1 MNLNRIIDHN
11 VHQEHFDKIKISKN
25 WSSALDWFYDKQV
38 DEDFVDPIRLN
49 INTLYTMK
57 SPEYGVDFKILIN
70 RVRDAYAD
78 QVVKHCD
85 IPTKKYCSLCVDSID
100 QIGQHKKQFV
110 RLSLNQRDYVLSL
123 TPFPSFEKHCVL
135 SLGAHQPMFMNASTI
150 EDLLFLQSQL
160 GHDYSI
166 ASNSDHIKTGASIL
180 EHHHVQ
186 VLGVTHFPVADA
198 KTLYQK
204 IIEHSLGQVLVEQLY
219 FPATVIRLSSQ
230 SLFALEEES
239 KHFLSDWRAI
249 DSANTCNIWIKH
261 QSDRYEL
268 YYILRHPSYETDSSL
283 LRYKTEGIGVIEM
296 CGFGIFPTPK
306 NDTDMIL
313 KEIED
318 NTADIM
324 IKLLQSHAPNPL
336 NFFINSGG

>member
-1 MNLNRIIDHN
+1 MNLIRIIDHN
-11 VHQEHFDKIKISKN
+11 VHQEHFDKIKFSKN
-25 WSSALDWFYDKQV
+25 WSSAFDWFNEKQV
-38 DEDFVDPIRLN
+38 DEDFVDPVRLN

-57 SPEYGVDFKILIN
+57 SPEYGIDFKILIN

-135 SLGAHQPMFMNASTI
+135 SLGAHQPMFMDAHTI
-150 EDLLFLQSQL
+150 EDLLFLQNQL
-160 GHDYSI
+160 GDNYSVV
-166 ASNSDHIKTGASIL
+166 SNSDHTKTGASIL
-180 EHHHVQ
+180 DHHHVQ
-186 VLGVTHFPVADA
+186 VLGVTSFPVVNA
-198 KTLYQK
+198 KSLYQK
-204 IIEHSLGQVLVEQLY
+204 KIENLSGKVLVEQLH
-219 FPATVIRLSSQ
+219 FPASVIRLSSQ
-230 SLFALEEES
+230 SLVALEEES
-239 KHFLSDWRAI
+239 KKFLSDWRAMNQ
-249 DSANTCNIWIKH
+249 SNTCNLLIRQ
-261 QSDRYEL
+261 QSDYYEI
-268 YYILRHPSYETDSSL
+268 YFILRHPSYETDSSL

-306 NDTDMIL
+306 IDTDMIL

-336 NFFINSGG
+336 NFFINLPG